1 MLPAMLDDTDNRND
15 APALDLHDA
24 DAGYYVETV
33 PGASNTDILFRGRKN
48 DRVLD

>member
-1 MLPAMLDDTDNRND
+1 MLPAMLDDADNRN
-15 APALDLHDA
+15 A